1 MLNGNIKAVAT
12 GLTAGLHIYLKTY
25 SSVACNVK
33 ATHDECAVHCTR
45 LGRKIL
51 NLKSNPK
58 SNP

>member
-51 NLKSNPK
+51 
-58 SNP
+58 